1 MDSADNLIYAAIN
14 WVRTLILTPSERR
27 SASNRSLRLRRGK
40 QKVAGSRGLPKRTQG
55 FFVNKPSVLLSS
67 DGTPGSCEYSKQS
80 GRKIRSELKVSC
92 SSVKEPSV
100 LRWKIPPQPLTPP
113 GAPSSVFFFTSK
125 LALTVCKLFLHSLM
139 KGRIY

>member
-14 WVRTLILTPSERR
+14 WVRTLILTPNERR
-27 SASNRSLRLRRGK
+27 SASNRSLRLRRRK

-80 GRKIRSELKVSC
+80 GRKIRSELKVNNFGC
-92 SSVKEPSV
+92 FSVKEPSV

-113 GAPSSVFFFTSK
+113 GGLPPHFDR
-125 LALTVCKLFLHSLM
+125 FLHQKLH
-139 KGRIY
+139 

>member
-1 MDSADNLIYAAIN
+1 MDSADNLIYAGIN
-14 WVRTLILTPSERR
+14 WVRTLILTQSERR

-80 GRKIRSELKVSC
+80 GEKNKVRVESKQLWLFFC
-92 SSVKEPSV
+92 QGAQC
-100 LRWKIPPQPLTPP
+100 PPLENTPA
-113 GAPSSVFFFTSK
+113 APHTSGGLPPHFDCFFFFFNIKT
-125 LALTVCKLFLHSLM
+125 
-139 KGRIY
+139 RINCVQT